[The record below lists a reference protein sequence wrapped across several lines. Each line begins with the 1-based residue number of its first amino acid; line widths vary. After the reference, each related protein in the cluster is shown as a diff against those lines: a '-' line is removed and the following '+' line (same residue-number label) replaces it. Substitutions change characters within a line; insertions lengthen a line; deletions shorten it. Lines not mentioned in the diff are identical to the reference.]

1 MNRIEKYLNLEK
13 TGFAWEDDLLLFT
26 PNRLTG
32 AVGENEKQ
40 EDHIQIS
47 SRKGKEISCVF
58 YSSHYRVQCLDQGFV
73 GREGKLPYCIDTT
86 GLNAGD
92 EIRGEFSILS
102 NFGEYRVP
110 YQITVKPVM
119 MTDELGEMRNLF
131 HFANLARVDIAQ
143 AVRLFYTEGFQGLF
157 GGHDGQFEIL

>member
-40 EDHIQIS
+40 EDHIQII

-58 YSSHYRVQCLDQGFV
+58 Y
-73 GREGKLPYCIDTT
+73 
-86 GLNAGD
+86 
-92 EIRGEFSILS
+92 
-102 NFGEYRVP
+102 
-110 YQITVKPVM
+110 
-119 MTDELGEMRNLF
+119 
-131 HFANLARVDIAQ
+131 
-143 AVRLFYTEGFQGLF
+143 
-157 GGHDGQFEIL
+157 

>member
-1 MNRIEKYLNLEK
+1 MSLKYNTIERKGFCEQNRKISESGKDRLCM
-13 TGFAWEDDLLLFT
+13 EDDLLLFT

-86 GLNAGD
+86 GL
-92 EIRGEFSILS
+92 ECR
-102 NFGEYRVP
+102 R
-110 YQITVKPVM
+110 
-119 MTDELGEMRNLF
+119 
-131 HFANLARVDIAQ
+131 
-143 AVRLFYTEGFQGLF
+143 
-157 GGHDGQFEIL
+157 

>member
-47 SRKGKEISCVF
+47 SRKGKKFPVYFIQAITE
-58 YSSHYRVQCLDQGFV
+58 SSVW
-73 GREGKLPYCIDTT
+73 
-86 GLNAGD
+86 
-92 EIRGEFSILS
+92 IRAL
-102 NFGEYRVP
+102 
-110 YQITVKPVM
+110 
-119 MTDELGEMRNLF
+119 
-131 HFANLARVDIAQ
+131 
-143 AVRLFYTEGFQGLF
+143 
-157 GGHDGQFEIL
+157 